1 MLCPFEWMTVYIIQ
15 STPAEI
21 KRAKKSITLFSLT
34 RMLFSRPKLTDEL
47 SLNPDTCG
55 RANSTWILRVD
66 GKIFE
71 SARKTLQTQK
81 YRILVDGALKK
92 APLSLQGTG
101 KGEAPGGD
109 VNLLLLRHH
118 W

>member
-34 RMLFSRPKLTDEL
+34 RMLFSWPKLADEL

-71 SARKTLQTQK
+71 SARKTLQ
-81 YRILVDGALKK
+81 IVDGALKK